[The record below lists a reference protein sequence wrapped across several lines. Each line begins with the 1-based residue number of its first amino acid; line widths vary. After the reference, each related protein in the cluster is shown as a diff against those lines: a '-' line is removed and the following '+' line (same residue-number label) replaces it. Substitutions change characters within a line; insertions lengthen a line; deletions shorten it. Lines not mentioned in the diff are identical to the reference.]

1 VIAGALVTLRARAPG
16 DVEHARRWYADP
28 GTTRWLLMPYPFG
41 PESFEV
47 PGEPMSFADARFTV
61 VDTATGTPVGTA
73 GLVEASPER
82 RLATAFLVIGDAAYR
97 GRGYGTDTMRT
108 LCRFGFEQMNLDR
121 VELEV
126 VAGNARAVALYER
139 LGFVRE
145 VHRRRAL
152 WIDGAW
158 HDEYLM
164 GLLRGEL
171 R

>member
-1 VIAGALVTLRARAPG
+1 MIHGERVTLRARRPD
-16 DVEHARRWYADP
+16 DVPVAERWYADP
-28 GTTRWLLMPYPFG
+28 DTTRWLLDHGERY
-41 PESFEV
+41 EV
-47 PGEPMSFADARFTV
+47 PEEPMAFGDVRFTV
-61 VDTATGTPVGTA
+61 DDTATGTPIGTA
-73 GLVEASPER
+73 GLVRASAEHR
-82 RLATAFLVIGDAAYR
+82 NATAFLVVGDRAFR

-108 LCRFGFEQMNLDR
+108 LCRFAFDTMNLAK

-126 VAGNARAVALYER
+126 VAGNTAAVALYER

-152 WIDGAW
+152 WVDGTW

-164 GLLRGEL
+164 GLLPEEL